1 VCAACRVL
9 AIRFPFEMHK
19 IRMPLKSWQVPVSV
33 THFVILRGDNFSKR
47 LLINS
52 HQVQGFQG
60 SCKASPTAFRGK
72 HTHTH
77 TYRFCLKARDAI
89 LKFINMASFSSSS
102 PASH

>member
-1 VCAACRVL
+1 MCAVCRVL

-77 TYRFCLKARDAI
+77 IDSVLRPEMPY
-89 LKFINMASFSSSS
+89 
-102 PASH
+102 